1 MAGNGGIL
9 QADISSLG
17 SGVNKTAASLGLL
30 EQGLRQLA
38 GIQNDYRG
46 VAEGQIHTAVYNA
59 LGNAF
64 ETGGKLAETLNKIME
79 AMNNAGL
86 KTENAELE
94 AAGLVAAANEGMD
107 GVVSAGTA
115 EQGSSWANNQ
125 AEQVGTQNMSKVN
138 LAF

>member
-9 QADISSLG
+9 NADISSMS

-30 EQGLRQLA
+30 EQGLRQLS
-38 GIQNDYRG
+38 GIQHDYRG
-46 VAEGQIHTAVYNA
+46 VAEGQIQLAVYNA

-86 KTENAELE
+86 KTEGAELE
-94 AAGLVAAANEGMD
+94 AAGLVNAANEGLD
-107 GVVSAGTA
+107 GVVNAGTA
-115 EQGSSWANNQ
+115 TDSWANNG
-125 AEQVGTQNMSKVN
+125 AEQVGNRDMSKVN